1 MSTSTLSETIVT
13 FPKMSDNVFEK
24 GGFSHEE
31 RPNEARQDD
40 SSDALYNRPQR
51 ERTLL
56 RKQDLIILPLMSISY
71 MFSYMV
77 FPLPPD
83 ANKISD

>member
-1 MSTSTLSETIVT
+1 MSTSTLSETVT
-13 FPKMSDNVFEK
+13 FPKMSDNIFEK
-24 GGFSHEE
+24 GEVSHEE
-31 RPNEARQDD
+31 RRPNEAREDH

-77 FPLPPD
+77 FPLPPYS
-83 ANKISD
+83 NKITD